1 MPPKPFPVP
10 LTVGTDICQIS
21 RIFRVLASAR
31 GSRFVDRILTPDER
45 AASAV
50 LRHGILSAT
59 SLRPGDL
66 NGTPGMVWTDLKRAE
81 PQLWKKAQFMA
92 GR

>member
-1 MPPKPFPVP
+1 MTPKPFPFP
-10 LTVGTDICQIS
+10 ITVGTDICQIS

-31 GSRFVDRILTPDER
+31 GSRFVDRILTPSER

-50 LRHGILSAT
+50 LRDGKLKPA
-59 SLRPGDL
+59 LLQAGDL
-66 NGTPGMVWTDLKRAE
+66 DGGSWADLKRAE